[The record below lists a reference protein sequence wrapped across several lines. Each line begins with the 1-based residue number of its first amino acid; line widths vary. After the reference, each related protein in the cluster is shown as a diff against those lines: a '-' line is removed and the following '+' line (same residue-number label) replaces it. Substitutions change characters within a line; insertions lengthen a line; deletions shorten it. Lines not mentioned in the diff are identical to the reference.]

1 MSASAQ
7 RDLSAR
13 VGPRDR
19 YTAVARFL
27 HWVTA
32 ALMAVII
39 ILGLTLGWGPE
50 LPEATK
56 MLVYN
61 IHESTG
67 LLVLILA
74 IIRLGWRQANPP
86 PPLDPSLPAIQR
98 FAAHAN
104 HAGLYVL
111 MIAMPVSGFLA
122 TNAWGFPLTWYGLI
136 PVPSPIGRSEAWAP
150 VLQAIH
156 NWSAL
161 LIVLFIAVH
170 VTAALHHHLIRRD
183 DTLRRML

>member
-1 MSASAQ
+1 MSVSASANPPL
-7 RDLSAR
+7 RAEAGERYNGIAR
-13 VGPRDR
+13 L
-19 YTAVARFL
+19 L

-32 ALMAVII
+32 ALMAVVIA
-39 ILGLTLGWGPE
+39 LGLTLGWGPE
-50 LPEATK
+50 LPMAAK
-56 MLVYN
+56 MVIYN
-61 IHESTG
+61 IHESIG
-67 LLVLILA
+67 LVLLVLTL
-74 IIRLGWRQANPP
+74 IRLAWRRAHPP
-86 PPLDPSLPAIQR
+86 PPLDPGLPAAQR

-111 MIAMPVSGFLA
+111 LIVMPVTGFLA
-122 TNAWGFPLTWYGLI
+122 TNAWGFPLTWFYLI

-161 LIVLFIAVH
+161 GIVLLIGMH
-170 VTAALHHHLIRRD
+170 VAAALFHHLVRRD